1 MSYRSLSHRTSV
13 AALLALASL
22 AVGACADTNEP
33 EPEPD
38 IQAIVITSG
47 TSSVTIPATGAQTP
61 GALQLK
67 ANTANAVS
75 IQFRNGAG
83 VDEPLVAA
91 ERDELEV
98 RLTVGTTVVTMTAG
112 TGATFTGNVTP
123 PTTGPAAYT
132 LILFN
137 TEHGHAE
144 VSKTL
149 TVNVV
154 P

>member
-75 IQFRNGAG
+75 IQVRNGAG